1 MHLLSNAAAQ
11 NFFWMRGFTILP
23 VSIPQRPTPLMA
35 HAKPRLLSFAAVLCL
50 LLMCVSSYDAI
61 HVHRSVGPLES
72 APLAPHHCL
81 LCLAAHLP
89 VTISAGPA
97 VPLPRFTCAA
107 PLPPEQARSYES
119 TATFSFYIRPP
130 PQA

>member
-1 MHLLSNAAAQ
+1 
-11 NFFWMRGFTILP
+11 MRITRHPRASLTTRF
-23 VSIPQRPTPLMA
+23 
-35 HAKPRLLSFAAVLCL
+35 KPRLVSFAAIVCL

-72 APLAPHHCL
+72 APLTPHRCL

-97 VPLPRFTCAA
+97 TPIPRFTCAT
-107 PLPPEQARSYES
+107 PLPPEQVASYES
-119 TATFSFYIRPP
+119 AATLVLYTRPP
-130 PQA
+130 PQV

>member
-1 MHLLSNAAAQ
+1 VGITRHTRASLTARS
-11 NFFWMRGFTILP
+11 
-23 VSIPQRPTPLMA
+23 
-35 HAKPRLLSFAAVLCL
+35 KPRPVRFAAVVCL

-72 APLAPHHCL
+72 APLTPHHCL

-97 VPLPRFTCAA
+97 TPIPRFTCAA
-107 PLPPEQARSYES
+107 PLPPEQVASYES
-119 TATFSFYIRPP
+119 AATLVPYTRPP
-130 PQA
+130 PQV

>member
-1 MHLLSNAAAQ
+1 M
-11 NFFWMRGFTILP
+11 
-23 VSIPQRPTPLMA
+23 V
-35 HAKPRLLSFAAVLCL
+35 CL

-72 APLAPHHCL
+72 APLTPHHCL
-81 LCLAAHLP
+81 LCLAAHFP

-97 VPLPRFTCAA
+97 TPIPRFTCAA
-107 PLPPEQARSYES
+107 PLPPEQVAFYES
-119 TATFSFYIRPP
+119 AATLVLYTRPP

>member
-1 MHLLSNAAAQ
+1 
-11 NFFWMRGFTILP
+11 MRGFTIHL
-23 VSIPQRPTPLMA
+23 VGITRPTRALPTA
-35 HAKPRLLSFAAVLCL
+35 RFNPRLVSFAAMVCL

-72 APLAPHHCL
+72 APLTPHHCL

-97 VPLPRFTCAA
+97 TPIPRFTCAA
-107 PLPPEQARSYES
+107 PLPPERVASYES
-119 TATFSFYIRPP
+119 AATLVLYTRPP
-130 PQA
+130 PQV